1 MEGRLDNA
9 VRGRLRLRH
18 LDLLVGLNNTGSLH
32 KVAARLSMTQSAAI
46 RWASSILRSVGDSL
60 TEVKLV
66 RDDAQG
72 RVRVGVFPPPF
83 QCCLARH

>member
-32 KVAARLSMTQSAAI
+32 KVAARLAEHDA
-46 RWASSILRSVGDSL
+46 VGGHTL
-60 TEVKLV
+60 GKQHP
-66 RDDAQG
+66 A
-72 RVRVGVFPPPF
+72 
-83 QCCLARH
+83 